1 MSEPKPS
8 AWLYERREDAWPSA
22 LSFVRLPEKR
32 WTEDQALV
40 FWTETPL
47 YTREAI
53 EAEIVAWLRFD
64 ADQTEIEARAIV
76 RNTTGN
82 ARQNA
87 AEWAELVEIKRGLA
101 NAIEQGQWRSKSDG

>member
-1 MSEPKPS
+1 MTEPS

-47 YTREAI
+47 YRREAI
-53 EAEIVAWLRFD
+53 EAEIVAWLRGKGLRAWG
-64 ADQTEIEARAIV
+64 ADCSGADEVTFYAD
-76 RNTTGN
+76 
-82 ARQNA
+82 
-87 AEWAELVEIKRGLA
+87 
-101 NAIEQGQWRSKSDG
+101 AIERGEYKSHSTA

>member
-1 MSEPKPS
+1 MPEPKPS

-40 FWTETPL
+40 FWTEIPL

-53 EAEIVAWLRFD
+53 EAEIVAWLRD
-64 ADQTEIEARAIV
+64 GKGPYVEGYGEDIAD
-76 RNTTGN
+76 
-82 ARQNA
+82 
-87 AEWAELVEIKRGLA
+87 
-101 NAIEQGQWRSKSDG
+101 AIERGEYRSKSDG

>member
-53 EAEIVAWLRFD
+53 EAEIVAWLRD
-64 ADQTEIEARAIV
+64 MLRADTNWPQVIAQKIE
-76 RNTTGN
+76 
-82 ARQNA
+82 
-87 AEWAELVEIKRGLA
+87 RG
-101 NAIEQGQWRSKSDG
+101 EYRSKSDAHRPSDIDH